1 MPSGERMGHWAVYG
15 LLADSAYNFP
25 QGVKVVVWGRA
36 RIGPRGTD
44 YNALVEALPDDKDF
58 GLARSLVVV
67 RGGKVPLRICN
78 PHPYSIPIGRY
89 QKLGRLYHMDDADVR
104 GACDL
109 SLSLDDDGTVEVAM
123 VGVEDGNAAHPLPQE
138 MRELA
143 QRPDLTAQQ
152 QQELAELLRRWEKV
166 FAVHD
171 EDFGHT
177 DIVKHQIHT
186 GDAAPIR
193 ERHRPLPP
201 SMYQEMKT
209 LLADMLEK
217 GVIKESC
224 SPWAAPIVL
233 VKKKDGSWR
242 FCVDY
247 RKLNAVTHKDAF
259 PLPRIEETLTS
270 LTNAQWFSTLDL
282 ASGYWQVA
290 MDPRDQE
297 KTAFTTPLG
306 LYEFQ
311 RMPFGLC
318 NAPATFQ
325 RLMQQCL
332 GGQLT
337 ESLLVYL
344 DDIIIY
350 SPDFS
355 SHMQHLDQVFQ
366 RLWRHGLKLRL
377 DQM

>member
-1 MPSGERMGHWAVYG
+1 
-15 LLADSAYNFP
+15 
-25 QGVKVVVWGRA
+25 
-36 RIGPRGTD
+36 
-44 YNALVEALPDDKDF
+44 
-58 GLARSLVVV
+58 
-67 RGGKVPLRICN
+67 
-78 PHPYSIPIGRY
+78 
-89 QKLGRLYHMDDADVR
+89 
-104 GACDL
+104 
-109 SLSLDDDGTVEVAM
+109 
-123 VGVEDGNAAHPLPQE
+123 
-138 MRELA
+138 
-143 QRPDLTAQQ
+143 
-152 QQELAELLRRWEKV
+152 
-166 FAVHD
+166 
-171 EDFGHT
+171 
-177 DIVKHQIHT
+177 
-186 GDAAPIR
+186 
-193 ERHRPLPP
+193 
-201 SMYQEMKT
+201 MYQERKT

-233 VKKKDGSWR
+233 VRKKDRSWR

-259 PLPRIEETLTS
+259 PLLRIEETLTN

-297 KTAFTTPLG
+297 KTAFSTPLG

-311 RMPFGLC
+311 RMPFSLC

-355 SHMQHLDQVFQ
+355 SHMQHLD
-366 RLWRHGLKLRL
+366 
-377 DQM
+377 